1 MGLIPLGG
9 PGAAPD
15 RFRIWRA
22 GNNPGDY
29 GDNNVTA
36 RAVDAIMAEH
46 AKRGVALAIDIQHAT
61 NPRENPKYD
70 PANPPPIAGHA
81 GLKVVASAAGPEL
94 WADPVRWTDCG
105 RPFAVPSPGVCCGKH
120 QIETGQ
126 RPYVSPDWFL
136 DPATREPRSLD
147 RLSLVAEPGTFQ
159 VNMLAAR
166 ARRLDMNDTDIL
178 KALLAAGMGAAASQ
192 DPDIQALGAIVA
204 GQANDVAM
212 AKGIDL
218 AGAGATEAPASEA
231 APAAP
236 AAAAAD
242 ACDPKVEK
250 MVAAAVAAAV
260 AKHGVGVSASKP
272 LTESGVRAIFAE
284 ENERRALLDA
294 NKETLGG
301 LVGVLASKPLA
312 EVKTFIAAAAAKK
325 PSPGGEA
332 PRGEALAEPSEAPSF
347 SLADR
352 FKAKK

>member
-15 RFRIWRA
+15 RFRIWHA

-81 GLKVVASAAGPEL
+81 ALKVVASADGPEL

-126 RPYVSPDWFL
+126 RPYISPDWFL

-147 RLSLVAEPGTFQ
+147 KLSLVAEPGTFK

-166 ARRLDMNDTDIL
+166 ARRSDMNDTDIL

-192 DPDIQALGAIVA
+192 DPDIQALGALVA
-204 GQANDVAM
+204 GQSNDLATS
-212 AKGIDL
+212 KGLDL
-218 AGAGATEAPASEA
+218 AGADAAEPPASQA
-231 APAAP
+231 APMAPAP

-242 ACDPKVEK
+242 ACDPKIEK
-250 MVAAAVAAAV
+250 MVAAAL
-260 AKHGVGVSASKP
+260 AKHGVGVAASKP
-272 LTESGVRAIFAE
+272 LTEASVRSILAE
-284 ENERRALLDA
+284 DRERSALLDA
-294 NKETLGG
+294 NKDTLGG

-312 EVKTFIAAAAAKK
+312 EVKVFIAAAASKK
-325 PSPGGEA
+325 TPTGDAVA
-332 PRGEALAEPSEAPSF
+332 PRGESLAEPEGSASF

-352 FKAKK
+352 YGKKK